1 MAEPEEKILAV
12 GESPSTPHT
21 ITITIMEPSTLES
34 STLDSSLVTT
44 VQAESSGPESSSV
57 LVVSGD
63 GQGSKNILQTV
74 TETHTGAEELP
85 IISNISNPDHEI
97 PEESSNEQ
105 ETKLLETFGDGE
117 CEMGEE
123 EDPEDP
129 LGVHCLICNIDMP
142 TSESEDKVQVF
153 KSQTSTSHRRLAI
166 FLGTLI
172 GQKLTSRKAHSD
184 IMCRR
189 CFSLLDRVDSLEVE
203 IQETKDEIVNK
214 YQETVAVHGGRARRR
229 KPATAKKSDYV
240 FPKVEPEDED
250 DQMLGMENDGTFEP
264 HLDDLMEEEHDR
276 REDFNADDEEWEPE
290 FKRPRIKRE
299 NTDTDISGGPPKRK
313 RGRPRKDAAK
323 FKACV
328 QSNVEGGLEEEEH
341 IEGVKG
347 KRPIKV
353 KCAPKS
359 TDNVRG
365 KRRSG
370 SSSMGSHIYLNELLS
385 CPDCGELFN
394 CEPLYKI
401 HRSEAHIK
409 SSSVKCPH
417 CPLVFDKKYDL
428 DSHLINHTP
437 NNHSCKECG
446 VGFPTA
452 AILIKHL
459 KEIHPDTANTCP
471 RCSATFV
478 NEEQLQFHIDQKH
491 KRSKKK
497 LTSSDKLELPST
509 GIMHIKRVHSDRS
522 DFQFKCQQC
531 GKVYL
536 QEWELTLHNKTHTNE
551 RNYKCD
557 ICGDAFYTLSRMRYH
572 KATHKTTRDSE
583 CPICSQM
590 FRRDVDTKNHL
601 RRVHKVLHP
610 GQFMDLCLR
619 HGFEKARELSQIEVV
634 SSSAHEDRKTA
645 SEKSL
650 DALDE
655 KESEHITLYRV
666 EGEQKP
672 PVQVVIPDGMGM
684 MVLEDTVMDISTAS
698 GEEKQEIALVYEVDE
713 SQQIID
719 IIN

>member
-1 MAEPEEKILAV
+1 MAV
-12 GESPSTPHT
+12 GESHSTPHA

-63 GQGSKNILQTV
+63 GQGAKNILQTV
-74 TETHTGAEELP
+74 TETHMGAEELP
-85 IISNISNPDHEI
+85 IISNISNPDHEM

-123 EDPEDP
+123 EDPEEP

-142 TSESEDKVQVF
+142 TSESEEKVQVF

-189 CFSLLDRVDSLEVE
+189 CFSLLDRVDALEVE

-229 KPATAKKSDYV
+229 KPATAKKTDYV

-250 DQMLGMENDGTFEP
+250 DQILGMENDGTFEP
-264 HLDDLMEEEHDR
+264 HLDDLIEEEHDR

-299 NTDTDISGGPPKRK
+299 NTDADISGGPPKRK

-341 IEGVKG
+341 IVGVKG
-347 KRPIKV
+347 KQPIKV
-353 KCAPKS
+353 KSAPKS

-497 LTSSDKLELPST
+497 LTK
-509 GIMHIKRVHSDRS
+509 
-522 DFQFKCQQC
+522 
-531 GKVYL
+531 
-536 QEWELTLHNKTHTNE
+536 
-551 RNYKCD
+551 
-557 ICGDAFYTLSRMRYH
+557 
-572 KATHKTTRDSE
+572 

-713 SQQIID
+713 SQQIIN